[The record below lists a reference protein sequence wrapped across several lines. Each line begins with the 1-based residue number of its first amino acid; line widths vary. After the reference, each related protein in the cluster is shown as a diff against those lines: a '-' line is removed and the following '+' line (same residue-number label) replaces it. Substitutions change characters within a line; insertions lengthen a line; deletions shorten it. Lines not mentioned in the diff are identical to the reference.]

1 VQIVIN
7 LENVYKPGASQVENA
22 QTLQNLLEFM
32 VRENMNYLRRHPETP
47 SLYRSGVV
55 YGRTTWWEPIPAMR
69 ARGFGDCKSLTSAL
83 CAEYRLHGIWCRPV
97 HRYNPRGDGNTDY
110 HILLETENG
119 WEDPSA
125 NLGMGAHEN
134 APFFDEGSVGSDKF
148 LDTWRDKLGSAL
160 KKKKGFLGLW

>member
-1 VQIVIN
+1 MQIVIN
-7 LENVYKPGASQVENA
+7 LENVFKPGASQVENA

-47 SLYRSGVV
+47 SLYRSGII
-55 YGRTTWWEPIPAMR
+55 YGRTTWWEPIPAMYE
-69 ARGFGDCKSLTSAL
+69 RGYGDCKSLTTAL

-110 HILLETENG
+110 HILLETSTG

-125 NLGMGAHEN
+125 ILGMGADEN
-134 APFFDEGSVGSDKF
+134 RKFFGPGTSGDSNF
-148 LDTWRDKLGSAL
+148 LSGWQEKIGPQQPE
-160 KKKKGFLGLW
+160 KKGWFGLW